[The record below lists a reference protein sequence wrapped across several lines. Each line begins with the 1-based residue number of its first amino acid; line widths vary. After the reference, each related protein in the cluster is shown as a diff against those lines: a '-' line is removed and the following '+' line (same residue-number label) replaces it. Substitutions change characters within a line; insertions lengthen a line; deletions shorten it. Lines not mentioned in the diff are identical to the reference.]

1 MSFST
6 EKLYETIS
14 QSVAHHERDLA
25 EICKKIHETPEYNYK
40 EFKAHDNICDLMQ
53 KLGYNVKR
61 SAYGIQTSFEVEYGK
76 GGKLIVFNAE
86 YDALPG
92 LGHACGH
99 NLIATSSI
107 AAFIATAELIRES
120 KIQGRVRLLGTPAEE
135 GGGGKVHLMKA
146 GAYEGVDACL
156 MAHPTGRLSPPS
168 SDNID
173 GVSAAKTSARRQMK
187 VSFTGESAH
196 AGNTPWHGK
205 NALDAVVSSYVN
217 ISLLRQ
223 QIQPTERIHGVIRNG
238 GAEPNIIPDST
249 DLEYYIRAAG
259 VDEVKS
265 LSKKAEAC
273 FEASAIATGCKVKCT
288 CEGDQD
294 YMELRPN
301 TCMTSEFTKH
311 MKSFG
316 RDFIDDAN
324 QPPMGASTDMGNVTY
339 CLPGIHPMFSIGTE
353 DPLIQP
359 HTPKFAEAA
368 GTKEALIR
376 ALDCGKGLAATA
388 CEMLLQPE
396 LLEKARE
403 EFKRD
408 VEPIGY
414 RL

>member
-6 EKLYETIS
+6 EKLHERIS
-14 QSVAHHERDLA
+14 SSVAQHERDLA
-25 EICKKIHETPEYNYK
+25 EICKKIHENPEYNYK

-168 SDNID
+168 SDDID

-273 FEASAIATGCKVKCT
+273 FEAGAIATGCKVKCT

-311 MKSFG
+311 MKAFG

-368 GTKEALIR
+368 GTKEALVR

-388 CEMLLQPE
+388 CEMFLQPE

-408 VEPIGY
+408 VEAIGY